1 MNKPWKFFLMTSSI
15 YYKYLYSK
23 EQKKNLRKKKGMMM
37 RKKTKRK
44 RMGSRKGEKMK
55 QSGIM
60 GRLENQIKFKCE
72 K

>member
-1 MNKPWKFFLMTSSI
+1 MNKPWKIFLMTSSI